1 MRAPP
6 LLPEETLFRVM
17 RFARF
22 NGLSVLVVA
31 GVFGL
36 ICAASKEVP
45 GAAIGVLV
53 AGAGALE
60 LHGVGLLHHGDKR
73 GVSWLIGSQLYLLV
87 IVLAYVSYRSQHL
100 DLESVRMVLSSEQ
113 RETIAAAGLEET
125 EFLRII
131 AYISNAIFG
140 VITFLY
146 QGGIALYYH
155 RRRAPIEAALELD
168 QTDEAD
174 PT

>member
-6 LLPEETLFRVM
+6 LLPEETLYRVM

-22 NGLSVLVVA
+22 NGISELVVA

-36 ICAASKEVP
+36 ICAASKDVP

-60 LHGVGLLHHGDKR
+60 LHGVGLLSQGEKR

-87 IVLAYVSYRSQHL
+87 IVLAYVGYRTQHL

-113 RETIAAAGLEET
+113 RETIAAAGLDENK
-125 EFLRII
+125 FLRIV
-131 AYISNAIFG
+131 ANISNAIFG

-146 QGGIALYYH
+146 QGGMALYYH
-155 RRRAPIEAALELD
+155 RRRAPIEAALEMD
-168 QTDEAD
+168 QADETEVA
-174 PT
+174 

>member
-6 LLPEETLFRVM
+6 LLPKETLYRVI

-22 NGLSVLVVA
+22 NGISELVVA

-36 ICAASKEVP
+36 ICAASKDIP

-53 AGAGALE
+53 SGAGALE
-60 LHGVGLLHHGDKR
+60 LHGVGLLLNGNKR

-87 IVLAYVSYRSQHL
+87 IVLAYVGYRSQHL
-100 DLESVRMVLSSEQ
+100 DLESVQMVLSSEQ
-113 RETIAAAGLEET
+113 RETIAAAGVNES

-131 AYISNAIFG
+131 ANISNAIFG
-140 VITFLY
+140 VITLLY
-146 QGGIALYYH
+146 QGGMALYYQ
-155 RRRAPIEAALELD
+155 RRRAPIEAALNFD
-168 QTDEAD
+168 QVEETEA
-174 PT
+174 T

>member
-6 LLPEETLFRVM
+6 LLPEETLYRVI

-22 NGLSVLVVA
+22 NGISELLVA

-36 ICAASKEVP
+36 FCAANKDVA

-53 AGAGALE
+53 AGAGALD
-60 LHGVGLLHHGDKR
+60 LHGVGLLRHGDKR

-87 IVLAYVSYRSQHL
+87 IVLAYVGYRSQHL
-100 DLESVRMVLSSEQ
+100 DLESVRLVLSSEQ
-113 RETIAAAGLEET
+113 RETIAAAGVDEY

-131 AYISNAIFG
+131 ANVSNLIFG
-140 VITFLY
+140 VITFFY
-146 QGGIALYYH
+146 QGGMALYYH
-155 RRRAPIEAALELD
+155 RRRAPVEAALEMD
-168 QTDEAD
+168 QADEAEA
-174 PT
+174 T

>member
-6 LLPEETLFRVM
+6 LLPEETLFRVI

-22 NGLSVLVVA
+22 NGISELAIA
-31 GVFGL
+31 GVFSL
-36 ICAASKEVP
+36 ICAASKDVP

-60 LHGVGLLHHGDKR
+60 LHGVGLLRHGDKR

-87 IVLAYVSYRSQHL
+87 IVLGYVTYRSQHL
-100 DLESVRMVLSSEQ
+100 DLESVRMVMSAEQ
-113 RETIAAAGLEET
+113 RETIAAAGVDEN

-131 AYISNAIFG
+131 ANLSNAIFG

-146 QGGIALYYH
+146 QGGMALYYH

-168 QTDEAD
+168 HVDEAD
-174 PT
+174 AT

>member
-1 MRAPP
+1 
-6 LLPEETLFRVM
+6 M

-22 NGLSVLVVA
+22 NGISELVVA

-36 ICAASKEVP
+36 ICAASKDVP

-60 LHGVGLLHHGDKR
+60 LHGVGLLSQGDKR

-87 IVLAYVSYRSQHL
+87 IVLAYVGYRTQHL

-113 RETIAAAGLEET
+113 RETIAAAGLDENK
-125 EFLRII
+125 FLRIV
-131 AYISNAIFG
+131 ANISNAIFG

-146 QGGIALYYH
+146 QGGMALYYH
-155 RRRAPIEAALELD
+155 RRRAPIEAALEMD
-168 QTDEAD
+168 QADETEVA
-174 PT
+174 

>member
-6 LLPEETLFRVM
+6 LLPEETLYRVI

-22 NGLSVLVVA
+22 NGISELVVA

-36 ICAASKEVP
+36 ICAASKDVP

-60 LHGVGLLHHGDKR
+60 LHGVGLLRFGDKR

-87 IVLAYVSYRSQHL
+87 IVLAYVGYRSQHL
-100 DLESVRMVLSSEQ
+100 DLESVRMVMSAEQ
-113 RETIAAAGLEET
+113 RETIAAAGVDEN

-131 AYISNAIFG
+131 ANLSNAIFG
-140 VITFLY
+140 VITLLY
-146 QGGIALYYH
+146 QGGMALYYH

-168 QTDEAD
+168 HVDEAD
-174 PT
+174 AT

>member
-1 MRAPP
+1 
-6 LLPEETLFRVM
+6 M

-22 NGLSVLVVA
+22 NGISELVVA

-36 ICAASKEVP
+36 ICAASKDVP

-60 LHGVGLLHHGDKR
+60 LHGVGLLSQGEKR

-87 IVLAYVSYRSQHL
+87 IVLAYVGYRTQHL

-113 RETIAAAGLEET
+113 RETIAAAGLDENK
-125 EFLRII
+125 FLRIV
-131 AYISNAIFG
+131 ANISNAIFG

-146 QGGIALYYH
+146 QGGMALYYH
-155 RRRAPIEAALELD
+155 RRRAPIEAALEMD
-168 QTDEAD
+168 QADETEVA
-174 PT
+174 